1 MRPFRVKT
9 DIVAGDKAS
18 RVFKTI
24 NAASRSM
31 SRGIVRQAKIASIA
45 MNNFNARVNQ
55 VGRNIG
61 KRLGGLGK
69 LGLGIGFL
77 AIATTIIDAN
87 VELDASFASLSAI
100 TGKTGSEF
108 DAFKTEIGKVSK
120 AQKIFGADTSKAFEL
135 VGSAKPE
142 LLSSASALAEV
153 ATNAITLS
161 KASGD
166 ELAGNVAALTN
177 VLNQFELGANQSAR
191 AMNVLASASVVGD
204 TKIMQTSEAFKVAG
218 SEAKMSGLSI
228 EELSGTVATFSK
240 FGFKAAEAGTKFR
253 NILSKMS
260 LGDALPKE
268 ALTRLKAAGVN
279 IDLIS
284 DKTVPYMER
293 LTELSK
299 IQNNSAAL
307 AKTFGEE
314 NKGVAAILLS
324 NLPLLEQN
332 IKGVTGTSA
341 ATEQA
346 AIKSNTFQNRLKEIT
361 ASFKNSIT
369 ATEEQGSQMQSLKD
383 IMAFVAEN
391 MDTII
396 ASVVIAIKVF
406 AAYKVVMFSMNAV
419 LSVQSVL
426 LKSASTAMKTS
437 SVATKSMNN
446 ATKIAT
452 AVQWA
457 FNASLWANPITWIIV
472 GIVALIAA
480 IAALI
485 IYWEDIVKWVKESD
499 NVFAKIIRTAI
510 LPLIIAFKIIGAI
523 IDWVSEKW
531 NQFVVYLATSDDTFT
546 RTVKSF
552 VSAMG
557 QIGDVISY
565 IWDLI
570 VKFVDFAIQPMLDA
584 FDKLGQVIDFFSDQT
599 QKELGVDI
607 NKNLTFEQRGINEKN
622 LTPEQRG
629 ISSKTEIEVIKDKSS
644 DELIKSLNLNSTELD
659 KNTKSKDKEWTGKF
673 STSILKDVNVQ
684 DRTSEVVQKEIA
696 TKDRTSE
703 VVQKEIAN
711 SSVLKDVSN
720 TSTNTVQKELAI
732 SAMNG
737 EINNS
742 NIQNEINNNAGP
754 NEVMTKT
761 SSSKKKNNNTTN
773 GNITINVVDKT
784 GGKFGLDVESTG
796 VNLVTTGNS

>member
-108 DAFKTEIGKVSK
+108 DAFKSQVAAVGK
-120 AQKIFGADTSKAFEL
+120 AQKLFSGDVAKGFEI
-135 VGSAKPE
+135 VASAKPE
-142 LLSSASALAEV
+142 LLANADALGRV
-153 ATNAITLS
+153 TNAAITLS

-166 ELAGNVAALTN
+166 DLAKSSLSLTGVMNQFNLEASQAERVMNALAAGSVYGSANITNVAASMKN
-177 VLNQFELGANQSAR
+177 FGAVASGANITMEQS
-191 AMNVLASASVVGD
+191 
-204 TKIMQTSEAFKVAG
+204 VALVEVMG
-218 SEAKMSGLSI
+218 SKSI
-228 EELSGTVATFSK
+228 FAE
-240 FGFKAAEAGTKFR
+240 EAGTKLR
-253 NILSKMS
+253 GSILKLQQAGIGYASGQFKIN
-260 LGDALPKE
+260 DALDE
-268 ALTRLKAAGVN
+268 AKLKF
-279 IDLIS
+279 
-284 DKTVPYMER
+284 DKLGTSQKKDAF
-293 LTELSK
+293 LL
-299 IQNNSAAL
+299 
-307 AKTFGEE
+307 KTFGAE
-314 NKGVAAILLS
+314 NITTGQILLK
-324 NLPLLEQN
+324 N
-332 IKGVTGTSA
+332 IDNFEKMTKSVTGTST
-341 ATEQA
+341 ATEQMN
-346 AIKSNTFQNRLKEIT
+346 IKSNTFQNRLKEIE
-361 ASFKNSIT
+361 AAFKNSIT
-369 ATEEQGSQMQSLKD
+369 ATEEQGNQMQALKD

-419 LSVQSVL
+419 LSVQSAL

-437 SVATKSMNN
+437 SVAMKSMNN

-452 AVQWA
+452 VVQWA
-457 FNASLWANPITWIIV
+457 FNASLLANPITWIIV

-557 QIGDVISY
+557 QIGD
-565 IWDLI
+565 LI

-607 NKNLTFEQRGINEKN
+607 NKNLTFEQRGIKKLNSGTARKM
-622 LTPEQRG
+622 
-629 ISSKTEIEVIKDKSS
+629 ISSKTEIEVTKDKSS

-684 DRTSEVVQKEIA
+684 DRTSEVVQKEL
-696 TKDRTSE
+696 T
-703 VVQKEIAN
+703 N
-711 SSVLKDVSN
+711 SSVLKDISN

-742 NIQNEINNNAGP
+742 NIQNEIVNNAGP
-754 NEVMTKT
+754 SEVMTKT
-761 SSSKKKNNNTTN
+761 SSSKKKNNNTVN

>member
-108 DAFKTEIGKVSK
+108 DAFKSQVAAVGK
-120 AQKIFGADTSKAFEL
+120 AQKLFSGDVAKGFEI
-135 VGSAKPE
+135 VASAKPE
-142 LLSSASALAEV
+142 LLANADALGRV
-153 ATNAITLS
+153 TNAAITLS

-166 ELAGNVAALTN
+166 DLAKSSLSLTGVMNQFNLEASQAERVMNALAAGSVYGSANITNVAASMKN
-177 VLNQFELGANQSAR
+177 FGAVASGANITMEQS
-191 AMNVLASASVVGD
+191 
-204 TKIMQTSEAFKVAG
+204 VALVEVMG
-218 SEAKMSGLSI
+218 SKSI
-228 EELSGTVATFSK
+228 FAE
-240 FGFKAAEAGTKFR
+240 EAGTKLR
-253 NILSKMS
+253 GSILKLQQAGIGYASGQFKIN
-260 LGDALPKE
+260 DALDE
-268 ALTRLKAAGVN
+268 AKLKF
-279 IDLIS
+279 
-284 DKTVPYMER
+284 DKLGTSQKKDAF
-293 LTELSK
+293 LL
-299 IQNNSAAL
+299 
-307 AKTFGEE
+307 KTFGAE
-314 NKGVAAILLS
+314 NITTGQILLK
-324 NLPLLEQN
+324 N
-332 IKGVTGTSA
+332 IDNFEKMTKSVTGTST
-341 ATEQA
+341 ATEQMN
-346 AIKSNTFQNRLKEIT
+346 IKSNTFQNRLKEIT

-510 LPLIIAFKIIGAI
+510 LPLIIAFKIIGAV

-584 FDKLGQVIDFFSDQT
+584 FDKLGQVIDFFSDPT

-629 ISSKTEIEVIKDKSS
+629 ISSKTEIEVTKDKSS
-644 DELIKSLNLNSTELD
+644 DALIKSLNLNSTELD

-684 DRTSEVVQKEIA
+684 DRTSEVVQKEL
-696 TKDRTSE
+696 T
-703 VVQKEIAN
+703 N
-711 SSVLKDVSN
+711 SSVLKDISN

-742 NIQNEINNNAGP
+742 NIQNEIVNNTGP
-754 NEVMTKT
+754 GEVVTKT
-761 SSSKKKNNNTTN
+761 SSSKKKNNNTVN